1 MIHSTLIVQPAV
13 AFDILLRACDD
24 ILDHKVTEAVDS
36 SIKRLSDTERFLS
49 ILAAMPDENAPV
61 SLSPHLL
68 TQVSFSILTV
78 ASDVDMMDILESC
91 AGMPFVHTETKSR
104 GILAAVI
111 TGTMQ
116 QWRDSVVAGTKHTQA
131 TIRAGFNQIH
141 DLFVQVG
148 LCSIWND
155 YEQKPQ
161 EDGTYK
167 LLEYK
172 P

>member
-1 MIHSTLIVQPAV
+1 MVHSTLIVQPAI
-13 AFDILLRACDD
+13 AFDILLKACDD
-24 ILDHKVTEAVDS
+24 ILDHKVTEAVDN

-49 ILAAMPDENAPV
+49 ILAAMPDQGAPV
-61 SLSPHLL
+61 GLSPHLL

-78 ASDVDMMDILESC
+78 APDVDMMDILECC
-91 AGMPFVHTETKSR
+91 AGMPFTHTETKLR
-104 GILAAVI
+104 AVLAAVI

-116 QWRDSVVAGTKHTQA
+116 QWRDAVVSGTKHSQSI
-131 TIRAGFNQIH
+131 IRSGFNQIH

-155 YEQKPQ
+155 YEQQPQ
-161 EDGTYK
+161 NDGTYK